1 MREQMID
8 MTTNVPIHSGVA
20 PLPGGQS
27 TDAPSTVDVAKEQA
41 AAVRHGAA
49 DAGQHVADVAKDQAQ
64 SVVAEAGSQTA
75 DLLRQARSELTDQAN
90 AQQQRVARGLHA
102 LGDELQSMAQRSEQ
116 PGVATD
122 LARQASSK
130 THDIASWLDSREPG
144 QLVQELRAFARQ
156 RPGTFL
162 LAAAGAGLL
171 AGRLTRGVKDASST
185 DGSGSGSGSGSDHR
199 AMGNLTP
206 TAAVPAAPG
215 PTPKPVAP
223 PQRAPE
229 YGLGGEG
236 L

>member
-1 MREQMID
+1 MID

-75 DLLRQARSELTDQAN
+75 DLLGQARSELSDQAN

-102 LGDELQSMAQRSEQ
+102 LGDELQSMARRSEQ

-185 DGSGSGSGSGSDHR
+185 DGSGSGSDHR

>member
-20 PLPGGQS
+20 PRPGGEP
-27 TDAPSTVDVAKEQA
+27 TDTPSTVEVAKDQA
-41 AAVRHGAA
+41 ASVGHGAA
-49 DAGQHVADVAKDQAQ
+49 DAGQHGAGVAKDQAQ
-64 SVVAEAGSQTA
+64 SVVAEAGSQAA

-102 LGDELQSMAQRSEQ
+102 LGDELQSMAQRSER

-130 THDIASWLDSREPG
+130 SHDIASWLDSREPG
-144 QLVQELRAFARQ
+144 HLVQELQAFARQ

-171 AGRLTRGVKDASST
+171 AGRLTRGVKDASSA
-185 DGSGSGSGSGSDHR
+185 DSSGAGHR
-199 AMGNLTP
+199 AVGDVTP
-206 TAAVPAAPG
+206 NAADTAAPG
-215 PTPKPVAP
+215 LTPELVAP
-223 PQRAPE
+223 PQRVAG
-229 YGLGGEG
+229 YDLGGEG

>member
-1 MREQMID
+1 MREQMIE

-41 AAVRHGAA
+41 ATVRHGAA
-49 DAGQHVADVAKDQAQ
+49 DAGQHVADVAKNQAQ

-90 AQQQRVARGLHA
+90 AQQQRVARSLHA

-130 THDIASWLDSREPG
+130 THDMASWLDSREPG

-185 DGSGSGSGSGSDHR
+185 DGSGSDHR

>member
-8 MTTNVPIHSGVA
+8 MTMNVPTHSGVA
-20 PLPGGQS
+20 PRPGGQP
-27 TDAPSTVDVAKEQA
+27 TDAPSTVDAAKDQA
-41 AAVRHGAA
+41 ASVGHGAA

-64 SVVAEAGSQTA
+64 SVVAEAGSQAT
-75 DLLRQARSELTDQAN
+75 DLLRQARRELTDQAN

-102 LGDELQSMAQRSEQ
+102 LGDELQSMAERSER

-130 THDIASWLDSREPG
+130 SYDIASWLDSREPG
-144 QLVQELRAFARQ
+144 HLVQEVQAFARQ

-162 LAAAGAGLL
+162 LVAAGAGLL

-185 DGSGSGSGSGSDHR
+185 DSSGSARR
-199 AMGNLTP
+199 AMGDVRPN
-206 TAAVPAAPG
+206 AAGPAAPG
-215 PTPKPVAP
+215 LMPGLVAP

-229 YGLGGEG
+229 YGLGGDG

>member
-20 PLPGGQS
+20 PRPGGEP
-27 TDAPSTVDVAKEQA
+27 TDTPSPVEVAKDQA
-41 AAVRHGAA
+41 ASVGHGAA
-49 DAGQHVADVAKDQAQ
+49 DAGQHVAGVAKDEAQ
-64 SVVAEAGSQTA
+64 SVVAEAGSQAA

-102 LGDELQSMAQRSEQ
+102 LGDELQSMAQRSER

-130 THDIASWLDSREPG
+130 SHDIASWLDSREPG
-144 QLVQELRAFARQ
+144 HLVQELQAFARQ

-185 DGSGSGSGSGSDHR
+185 AGSGAGHR
-199 AMGNLTP
+199 AVGDVTPNAADTAVPGLTP
-206 TAAVPAAPG
+206 EL
-215 PTPKPVAP
+215 VAP
-223 PQRAPE
+223 PQRVAG
-229 YGLGGEG
+229 YDLGGEG

>member
-8 MTTNVPIHSGVA
+8 MTTNVPTHSGVA
-20 PLPGGQS
+20 PRPGGQP
-27 TDAPSTVDVAKEQA
+27 TDEPSTVDAAKDQA
-41 AAVRHGAA
+41 ASVGHGAA

-64 SVVAEAGSQTA
+64 SVVAEAGSQAT
-75 DLLRQARSELTDQAN
+75 DLLGQARRELTNQAN
-90 AQQQRVARGLHA
+90 AQQQRLARGLHA
-102 LGDELQSMAQRSEQ
+102 LGDELQSMAERSER

-130 THDIASWLDSREPG
+130 SYDIASWLDSREAG
-144 QLVQELRAFARQ
+144 HLVQELQGFARQ

-162 LAAAGAGLL
+162 LVAAGAGLL

-185 DGSGSGSGSGSDHR
+185 DSSGSAHG
-199 AMGNLTP
+199 
-206 TAAVPAAPG
+206 AAGDVRPNAAGPAAPG
-215 PTPKPVAP
+215 LTPGLVAS

-229 YGLGGEG
+229 YGLGGDG

>member
-185 DGSGSGSGSGSDHR
+185 DSSGSAHGAAGDVRPNAAGP
-199 AMGNLTP
+199 AAQGLTP
-206 TAAVPAAPG
+206 G
-215 PTPKPVAP
+215 LVAS

-229 YGLGGEG
+229 YGLGGDG

>member
-185 DGSGSGSGSGSDHR
+185 DGSGSGSDHR

>member
-8 MTTNVPIHSGVA
+8 MTMNVPVHSGVA
-20 PLPGGQS
+20 SRPGGQP
-27 TDAPSTVDVAKEQA
+27 TDTPSTVDAAKDQA
-41 AAVRHGAA
+41 ASVGHGAA
-49 DAGQHVADVAKDQAQ
+49 DAGQHVAGVAKDQAQ
-64 SVVAEAGSQTA
+64 SVVAEAGSQAA

-102 LGDELQSMAQRSEQ
+102 VGDELQSMAERSER

-130 THDIASWLDSREPG
+130 SHDIASWLDSREPG
-144 QLVQELRAFARQ
+144 HLVQELQAFARQ

-162 LAAAGAGLL
+162 LVAAGAGLL

-185 DGSGSGSGSGSDHR
+185 DSSGSAHPAVGDV
-199 AMGNLTP
+199 APN
-206 TAAVPAAPG
+206 AAVPAPG
-215 PTPKPVAP
+215 LTPELVAP
-223 PQRAPE
+223 PQRVAD
-229 YGLGGEG
+229 YGLGGDG

>member
-102 LGDELQSMAQRSEQ
+102 LGDELQSMARRSEQ

-185 DGSGSGSGSGSDHR
+185 DGSGSGSDHR